1 MRVVVAHEN
10 AGQAEQ
16 TRQLLLGMGLEC
28 GAADCVSYSDL
39 PVRLSHGSAELLLVR
54 VGEDALTAHDAIRQ
68 ALALTRS
75 PVLAMGPSHDA
86 QHILETMQAGAREYL
101 DEDKLQP
108 GLEMA
113 LSKLRAAGLVTQSK
127 CQMVGVV
134 SATPGSGVSTVA
146 TNLAFSWAETYRDK
160 VALLELGNE
169 PSALA
174 LSLDLTPRHT
184 IADVASNWQR
194 MDAAFLR
201 QSMTAH
207 PGGVQVL
214 PYKPETLEVPTLD
227 APAVRKTLILLRTIY
242 SAVVLDLGHLCG
254 EEHYEAMRLCD
265 LVVVVVRLDVPALRQ
280 TRRFLRICD
289 ENGVPASRIRL
300 IANRYGQKGQVSW
313 KKAEE
318 AIGAK
323 FAEYIPEDSG
333 KLNNALNKGQPLVR
347 LNRHG
352 SLSRR
357 LYKLARQLNGQR

>member
-10 AGQAEQ
+10 SGQAEQ

-39 PVRLSHGSAELLLVR
+39 AVRLSHGSPDLLLVR
-54 VGEDALTAHDAIRQ
+54 VGEDALAAHDSIRQ
-68 ALALTRS
+68 ALALTQA
-75 PVLAMGPSHDA
+75 PILAMGPTPDA
-86 QHILETMQAGAREYL
+86 QHILETMQVGAREYL
-101 DEDKLQP
+101 DEDRLQP
-108 GLEMA
+108 GLEAA
-113 LSKLRAAGLVTQSK
+113 LNKLRGAGAVTAGK
-127 CQMVGVV
+127 CQIVGVV

-146 TNLAFSWAETYRDK
+146 TNLAFTWAETYRDK

-174 LSLDLTPRHT
+174 LSLDLEPRYT
-184 IADVASNWQR
+184 VADVAANWQR
-194 MDAAFLR
+194 MDASFLR
-201 QSMTAH
+201 QSMTPH

-227 APAVRKTLILLRTIY
+227 AQVVRKTLILLRTMY
-242 SAVVLDLGHLCG
+242 SAVVLDLGHLCS

-265 LVVVVVRLDVPALRQ
+265 LVAVVVRLDVPALRQ
-280 TRRFLRICD
+280 TRRFLRICG
-289 ENGVPASRIRL
+289 EHGVPTNRVRL

-333 KLNNALNKGQPLVR
+333 KLNNALNKGLPLVR
-347 LNRHG
+347 LSRHG
-352 SLSRR
+352 SLARR
-357 LYKLARQLNGQR
+357 LYKLAKQLNGQR